1 MTLCRSTKSSRRS
14 GRGSNAHQSTRNSVM
29 KQLRD
34 IRYARITTT
43 LLAVALGL
51 ATAGCESGGGG
62 AGMGVGTA
70 AGAALGAGTGR
81 AIFGNST
88 SAMLIGGAVGGLAGN
103 MTVDR
108 QAQERQL
115 QQTEASRDLA
125 MQRQLDFERQRT
137 LQQAQVQRQIEEERL
152 FAEWRQQQG
161 R

>member
-1 MTLCRSTKSSRRS
+1 
-14 GRGSNAHQSTRNSVM
+14 M

-34 IRYARITTT
+34 IRYAGITTT

-51 ATAGCESGGGG
+51 AGAGCETGGGGG

-137 LQQAQVQRQIEEERL
+137 LQQAQVQRQIEEDRL

>member
-1 MTLCRSTKSSRRS
+1 
-14 GRGSNAHQSTRNSVM
+14 M

-34 IRYARITTT
+34 IRYAGITTT
-43 LLAVALGL
+43 LLAVSLGL
-51 ATAGCESGGGG
+51 ATAGCESGGGGG

-137 LQQAQVQRQIEEERL
+137 LQQAQVQRQIEEDRL